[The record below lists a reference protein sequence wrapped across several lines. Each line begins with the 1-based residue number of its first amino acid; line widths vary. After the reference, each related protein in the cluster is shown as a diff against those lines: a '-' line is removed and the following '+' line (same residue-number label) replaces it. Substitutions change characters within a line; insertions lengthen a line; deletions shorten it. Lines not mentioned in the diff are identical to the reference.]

1 MSQGQNNTPLL
12 LFRCLPGFHLGI
24 FFTNRRAQWSKSV
37 STNQLT
43 SALLMLP
50 FFYDKLYNYLS
61 RLLSCAFSGYCRLF
75 LYMSSKHYVR
85 QGKKAFVQ
93 QYQKLYRLLMK
104 VSMVFSIC
112 RQAKGDGWLCT
123 RYYGVYYSKD
133 LSSYQKCHLHFTLS
147 PLRLAGLYF
156 SNLRHLTNSS
166 LQHCP

>member
-75 LYMSSKHYVR
+75 LYMSSKHFVHQR
-85 QGKKAFVQ
+85 KKAFVQ

-104 VSMVFSIC
+104 VSMVFQYL
-112 RQAKGDGWLCT
+112 QASKRRWLA
-123 RYYGVYYSKD
+123 
-133 LSSYQKCHLHFTLS
+133 LHQILWSLLFQRLIVIPKVPFTFYIKS
-147 PLRLAGLYF
+147 FAFGRLVF
-156 SNLRHLTNSS
+156 
-166 LQHCP
+166 Q